1 MRASHVVRAEMARD
15 EMADDVYRELLALA
29 LADAGRG
36 SVGARRVA

>member
-1 MRASHVVRAEMARD
+1 MRESRLVCVESARD
-15 EMADDVYRELLALA
+15 EMADDEYRELLALA